1 MPDIL
6 GAVSEDIRYLTSL
19 PSSSILPPLQEMG
32 GLFSER
38 VKQKVVLGYFP
49 GNRDMKR
56 TEHTP
61 PTKFRDCQSA
71 SPQMLANRIHPYI
84 PQRKEIER
92 NVHKLPV
99 GGRERQR
106 EGGGESETERE
117 NKQVSYKGTEIRMG
131 MNFLSNDGSQKT
143 ILKENYFHPKIS
155 T

>member
-1 MPDIL
+1 
-6 GAVSEDIRYLTSL
+6 
-19 PSSSILPPLQEMG
+19 MG

-56 TEHTP
+56 TQAYTTDQIQGLPVCFPSNAGKQGP
-61 PTKFRDCQSA
+61 PLYSTTKGDT
-71 SPQMLANRIHPYI
+71 
-84 PQRKEIER
+84 

-106 EGGGESETERE
+106 EGGGESETETE